1 MDDLTGRDG
10 LTEVEPV
17 GVLAYLSD
25 RGRPGQDEDA
35 LTVAL
40 IQGVGAIGVDEDGGG
55 PFGDRG
61 FDAAEIADILEDI
74 ADSDEVAG
82 VILRVDSPGGAYVPA
97 DVVWRA
103 MHRVREKGK
112 PVIATM
118 GDTAASGGYF
128 VAMAA
133 DRIVAQPGT
142 VTGSIGVYGG
152 KLVTERFWEKLGI
165 TWDGVH
171 AGEHATMWS
180 MVRDFPPGAQAKFSQ
195 LFDFVYEDFTGKA
208 AADRGLSADEID
220 RVARGRVWTGSDAL
234 EVGLVDALGGLDAA
248 GREIRLALGLAPDA
262 ALNLRQFP
270 PPKSRF
276 ELLTEWF
283 TDGDPTARIRAFP
296 AADEIARAVADR
308 LRPILGDLS
317 PLLERREG
325 LLQLPPMKLL

>member
-1 MDDLTGRDG
+1 
-10 LTEVEPV
+10 
-17 GVLAYLSD
+17 
-25 RGRPGQDEDA
+25 
-35 LTVAL
+35 
-40 IQGVGAIGVDEDGGG
+40 
-55 PFGDRG
+55 
-61 FDAAEIADILEDI
+61 
-74 ADSDEVAG
+74 
-82 VILRVDSPGGAYVPA
+82 VILRVDSPGGAYVPS

-112 PVIATM
+112 PAIASL

-171 AGEHATMWS
+171 AGAHATMWS
-180 MVRDFPPGAQAKFSQ
+180 MVRDFPPGGQEKFRQ
-195 LFDFVYEDFTGKA
+195 LFDFVYDDFTGKA
-208 AADRGLSADEID
+208 AVDRGLTPEEID
-220 RVARGRVWTGSDAL
+220 RAARGRVWTGSDAM
-234 EVGLVDALGGLDAA
+234 EVGLVDALGGLRTA
-248 GREIRLALGLAPDA
+248 GREIRLALGLEPGA

-283 TDGDPTARIRAFP
+283 TDGNPAAGVGALP
-296 AADEIARAVADR
+296 AADEIARAVAER
-308 LRPILGDLS
+308 LRPVLGDLS

-325 LLQLPPMKLL
+325 LLQLPPMNLL